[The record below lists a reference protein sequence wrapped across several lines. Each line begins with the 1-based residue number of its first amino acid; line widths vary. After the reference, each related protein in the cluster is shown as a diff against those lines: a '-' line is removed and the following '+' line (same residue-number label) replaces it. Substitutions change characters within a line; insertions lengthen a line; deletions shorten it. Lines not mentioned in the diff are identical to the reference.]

1 MKRYFILLINICI
14 SLTTFAQERSSKEE
28 FQAKKREYMSEKASL
43 TPEEADKFF
52 PLYFELQEKK
62 AATNGK
68 AWQKAKLK
76 EETATD
82 ADYEAVVDGFVDA
95 QIQNSMLDKDFI
107 QKCKTFLSAKKIYK
121 LYRAEIKF
129 HRNMLKIMQKNPNK
143 K

>member
-1 MKRYFILLINICI
+1 MKRYYILLITLCI
-14 SLTTFAQERSSKEE
+14 SFTTFAQERLSKEE
-28 FQAKKREYMSEKASL
+28 FQAKKREYMSEKAAL

-62 AATNGK
+62 EATNRK

-82 ADYEAVVDGFVDA
+82 ADYEAAVDGFIEA
-95 QIQNSMLDKDFI
+95 QIQNSMLDKDFV
-107 QKCKTFLSAKKIYK
+107 QKCRTFLSAPKIYK

-129 HRNMLKIMQKNPNK
+129 HRNMLKIMHKNQNK